1 MTETVVVVGAP
12 TVDRYGDV
20 VDNGDYR
27 EIPGCVVGLRGQV
40 EVDGP
45 GTWDGDATVLE
56 VLAPPGSVI
65 NQGDVVEVR
74 GERYVVKH
82 VPFDWSVGRRAA
94 HPRHRPP
101 VRFLV
106 ERGEA

>member
-1 MTETVVVVGAP
+1 MTETVIVVGSP
-12 TVDRYGDV
+12 VVDRYGDV
-20 VDNGDYR
+20 IDNGGR
-27 EIPGCVVGLRGQV
+27 RVISGCVVGLLGQA

-45 GTWDGDATVLE
+45 GVWDGDSTVLE
-56 VLAPPGSVI
+56 VLAPPGTVI
-65 NQGDVVEVR
+65 DQGDIVEVR

>member
-1 MTETVVVVGAP
+1 MTETVIVVGSP
-12 TVDRYGDV
+12 VVDRYGDV
-20 VDNGDYR
+20 IDNGGRR
-27 EIPGCVVGLRGQV
+27 EISGCVVGLLGQA

-45 GTWDGDATVLE
+45 GVWDGDSTVLE
-56 VLAPPGSVI
+56 VLAPPGTVI
-65 NQGDVVEVR
+65 DQGDIVEVR

-94 HPRHRPP
+94 HHRHRPP

>member
-1 MTETVVVVGAP
+1 MTEKVIVVGSP
-12 TVDRYGDV
+12 VVDRYGDV
-20 VDNGDYR
+20 IDNGGRR
-27 EIPGCVVGLRGQV
+27 EISGCVVGLLGQA

-45 GTWDGDATVLE
+45 GVWDGDSTVME
-56 VLAPPGSVI
+56 VLAPPGTVI
-65 NQGDVVEVR
+65 DQGDIVEVR